1 MAMAL
6 SQDVRDRGGA
16 AIAGGMS
23 RRGAAIRFGVSA
35 ASAIRWHQLACK
47 YGRAIAKTAGG
58 DRRSSPSVRE
68 VVA

>member
-1 MAMAL
+1 MAKAL
-6 SQDVRDRGGA
+6 SQDLRDRVVA
-16 AIAGGMS
+16 AIDAGMS